1 MKTARFLLVLVL
13 LVSTLPV
20 NAFSQTATTSRIT
33 GIVTDANGAI
43 VVNASVTLKNKETRA
58 ERSAST
64 NDEGRYV
71 FPSLEPGDYDIVVD
85 AKGFRKSTVS
95 SVAAQ
100 VSKSVNIDISLQPG
114 GTE

>member
-1 MKTARFLLVLVL
+1 MKTARFFLVLVL
-13 LVSTLPV
+13 LITWLPG

-33 GIVTDANGAI
+33 GIVIDANGA
-43 VVNASVTLKNKETRA
+43 VVIGASVTLKNKETRA
-58 ERSAST
+58 ERTATT

-95 SVAAQ
+95 TVAAQ
-100 VSKSVNIDISLQPG
+100 VYKSIN
-114 GTE
+114 